1 MLLAVYDSGWYNYGD
16 ITFFLSY
23 WVYIHVCVY
32 VCVCVCV
39 CTHTHPLGKPS
50 NSSGKE
56 PTCQCRRY
64 KGHRFDPWATR
75 SPGGGND
82 NLLQYSSLENPM
94 DRGAWRATV
103 RGVTK
108 SQTRLRD

>member
-1 MLLAVYDSGWYNYGD
+1 M
-16 ITFFLSY
+16 
-23 WVYIHVCVY
+23 CVY
-32 VCVCVCV
+32 TCVCVCVCV
-39 CTHTHPLGKPS
+39 HMCGCVYIYTHPLGKPS

-56 PTCQCRRY
+56 PACQCRRY

-94 DRGAWRATV
+94 DRGA
-103 RGVTK
+103 
-108 SQTRLRD
+108 L